1 MKCNFVLR
9 VFFLKYL
16 VLYAV
21 FELRVCSSSPKS
33 AMDALDTRIWGWF
46 SASARDALRMY
57 LCPTNHFIVYSVGLV
72 MKWQSLL
79 T

>member
-1 MKCNFVLR
+1 
-9 VFFLKYL
+9 
-16 VLYAV
+16 
-21 FELRVCSSSPKS
+21 VCSSNPKS
-33 AMDALDTRIWGWF
+33 AMGALDTRIWGWF
-46 SASARDALRMY
+46 AASVRDAVRMY